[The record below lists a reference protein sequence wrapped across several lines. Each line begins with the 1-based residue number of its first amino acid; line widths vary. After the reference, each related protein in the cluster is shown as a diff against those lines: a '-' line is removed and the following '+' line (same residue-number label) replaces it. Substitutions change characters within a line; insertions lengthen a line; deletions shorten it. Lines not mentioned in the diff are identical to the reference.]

1 METSV
6 VRDTY
11 VSSSIM
17 EMYFSLEKEV
27 EFYIFEEATEWN
39 VRRCSRVSAV
49 NILPYWRIYRMW
61 NWGEGEGTIEGAQRR
76 DVMSLHRS
84 RSTQSTAGHHH
95 KTGSGRLSFSF
106 SNCRVLYSDEWQ
118 RNVQL
123 VMCIA
128 FNERRTWQ
136 LLLQQQMLHFS
147 LLSSILKL
155 TGTLSARV
163 AKLIQRVL
171 FLLFIIS

>member
-49 NILPYWRIYRMW
+49 NILPY
-61 NWGEGEGTIEGAQRR
+61 
-76 DVMSLHRS
+76 
-84 RSTQSTAGHHH
+84 
-95 KTGSGRLSFSF
+95 
-106 SNCRVLYSDEWQ
+106 
-118 RNVQL
+118 
-123 VMCIA
+123 
-128 FNERRTWQ
+128 
-136 LLLQQQMLHFS
+136 
-147 LLSSILKL
+147 
-155 TGTLSARV
+155 
-163 AKLIQRVL
+163 
-171 FLLFIIS
+171 